1 MGATPPERHKK
12 MAAVMVPEAAQQRSE
27 HRASAKVIRAN
38 AGLNPAL
45 RTTAVAELGAAA
57 RRLRQSNRWNESAP
71 LKTNRPVAPVAPIR
85 VVAGEIDRA
94 AVNESVQAAATKR
107 VHPAGANLPKRLRL
121 V

>member
-1 MGATPPERHKK
+1 
-12 MAAVMVPEAAQQRSE
+12 MAAVMVPQAAQQRSE

-38 AGLNPAL
+38 AGINPAL

-57 RRLRQSNRWNESAP
+57 RRLRQSNRWIEAAP
-71 LKTNRPVAPVAPIR
+71 LKTNRPVAPVAPVR
-85 VVAGEIDRA
+85 VVTGEIDRA
-94 AVNESVQAAATKR
+94 AVQAAATKR